1 MMVLSS
7 ASMPS
12 TQGYMRLDVGTSSC
26 FATVGLGSRV
36 RLSVSLSGDLGFEN
50 TKTSLANGELLE
62 SSHIDVLG
70 SSAKLTAEWLEAG
83 RHTQRGP
90 LNPELLHRHDKRPS
104 PDPENNKLLTGDS
117 GLM

>member
-1 MMVLSS
+1 MLYVCLVLSLIDWKIVPAAFSEFLVAMTVLSS

-62 SSHIDVLG
+62 SSHIDVF
-70 SSAKLTAEWLEAG
+70 
-83 RHTQRGP
+83 
-90 LNPELLHRHDKRPS
+90 
-104 PDPENNKLLTGDS
+104 
-117 GLM
+117 